1 MELNQIIS
9 EERVLFLDREFASK
23 NELLSAL
30 LDVLLKIDHLSEHRE
45 MVLETLLEREASMS
59 TGIGQGIAIPHCS
72 SEFEKDVSALL
83 CVLAKPMEYQA
94 VDDQPVQIVILLL
107 LPKDRF
113 EKHIKTLAAIARQF
127 NDVAFRNRVANA
139 QSSGEI
145 FSIINEAAGGAP
157 ASAT

>member
-1 MELNQIIS
+1 MNQIIS

-23 NELLSAL
+23 NELLSTL
-30 LDVLLKIDHLSEHRE
+30 LDVLLKLDGLTEHRE
-45 MVLETLLEREASMS
+45 VVLETLLEREASMS

-83 CVLAKPMEYQA
+83 CVLGKPMEYQA
-94 VDDQPVQIVILLL
+94 VDDQPIQIVILLL

-127 NDVAFRNRVANA
+127 NDVDFRNRVATA
-139 QSSGEI
+139 KSQEEVCSIVGVAGSG
-145 FSIINEAAGGAP
+145 NAP
-157 ASAT
+157 AT